1 MVEAEYP
8 FLTLN
13 EFLDW
18 YPETGRYEL
27 HRGVVVELQPTRDHE
42 EIAGFIATELALE
55 IRRSQ

>member
-42 EIAGFIATELALE
+42 EIAGFIATELALK